1 MERFYLLDIAR
12 GVAAIVVAIFH
23 YKLFYAYN
31 LSSENF
37 VIQNQP
43 FYDYI
48 KLIYEYGWIAVQ
60 FFFLLSGFI
69 FFKLYLNKI
78 KRKNLSFYNFLIL
91 RISRLYPLH
100 FITLVIV
107 LIQ

>member
-1 MERFYLLDIAR
+1 MQRLYLLDIAR
-12 GVAAIVVAIFH
+12 GIAAISVAIFH

-31 LSSENF
+31 LSLKDL
-37 VIQNQP
+37 ITTNQP
-43 FYDYI
+43 FYNYI
-48 KLIYEYGWIAVQ
+48 KFIYEHGWIAVQ

-78 KRKNLSFYNFLIL
+78 KNKNISFYNFLIL

-100 FITLVIV
+100 FLTL
-107 LIQ
+107 

>member
-12 GVAAIVVAIFH
+12 GVAAVAVAIFH

-37 VIQNQP
+37 VPENQP

-48 KLIYEYGWIAVQ
+48 KLISNLRTCLKIPH
-60 FFFLLSGFI
+60 LL
-69 FFKLYLNKI
+69 L
-78 KRKNLSFYNFLIL
+78 
-91 RISRLYPLH
+91 
-100 FITLVIV
+100 
-107 LIQ
+107 